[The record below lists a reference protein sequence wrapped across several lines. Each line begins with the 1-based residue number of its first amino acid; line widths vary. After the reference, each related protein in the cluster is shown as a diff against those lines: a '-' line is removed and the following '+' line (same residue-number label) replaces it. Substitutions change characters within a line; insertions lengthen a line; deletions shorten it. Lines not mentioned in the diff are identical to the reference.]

1 MVRSTRNIWFLVSDV
16 TERVLEIL
24 PKIDKQIDEALD
36 LLKEDQIDRL
46 SCTCLLLSK
55 GHHCNSFDYFNPDLP
70 DPSIYNLPSLWGKRL
85 ETFVTEGRLELSN
98 IELDEV
104 TNQQKPVLAAF
115 QNGGQFIDRADI
127 QNFFDTLEYPLY
139 FLDYEA
145 YGSAIPMI
153 DGLSPHDHLPFQF
166 SLHIMQA
173 DGSVS
178 HVEYLA
184 EEFELPE
191 KFVDALMQNIG
202 ASGSVIAWHKTYEN
216 ERNKHLAKLYPQ
228 HEEFLLGLVERTRD
242 LEDVFKT
249 GYVDIAFGGST
260 SIKKVLPVIVPDL
273 TYEGM
278 DIAEGTAAMD
288 AWAKM
293 VAEKDSDTKAKLRK
307 DLLAYCELDTLAM
320 VRIFE
325 YVKSVLSSA

>member
-1 MVRSTRNIWFLVSDV
+1 M
-16 TERVLEIL
+16 
-24 PKIDKQIDEALD
+24 
-36 LLKEDQIDRL
+36 
-46 SCTCLLLSK
+46 
-55 GHHCNSFDYFNPDLP
+55 
-70 DPSIYNLPSLWGKRL
+70 
-85 ETFVTEGRLELSN
+85 
-98 IELDEV
+98 
-104 TNQQKPVLAAF
+104 
-115 QNGGQFIDRADI
+115 
-127 QNFFDTLEYPLY
+127 
-139 FLDYEA
+139 
-145 YGSAIPMI
+145 
-153 DGLSPHDHLPFQF
+153 
-166 SLHIMQA
+166 
-173 DGSVS
+173 
-178 HVEYLA
+178 EYLA
-184 EEFELPE
+184 EELELPE
-191 KFVDALMQNIG
+191 KLVDALIQNIG

-228 HEEFLLGLVERTRD
+228 HEEFLLGLVERTKD

-293 VAEKDSDTKAKLRK
+293 VDENDSDAKAKLRK